1 MFFGVDSA
9 IDPVVKCPGMLSE
22 PLMRRQQLGLIVSRR
37 PYRGPESKVV
47 FESVANSVFTVPA
60 ANLLLRV
67 SLCARNPSSDIPFM
81 PLFTT
86 C

>member
-1 MFFGVDSA
+1 MIFGVDSA
-9 IDPVVKCPGMLSE
+9 IDPIVKCPGMLSE
-22 PLMRRQQLGLIVSRR
+22 PLMRKQQLGLIVSRG
-37 PYRGPESKVV
+37 PYRELESKVA
-47 FESVANSVFTVPA
+47 FESVATSVFTVPA

-67 SLCARNPSSDIPFM
+67 LLCARNPSSDIPFM